1 MMGNLCPILSDN
13 FPEGMRNSIL
23 AIPLIPKRR
32 AIKDTVR
39 RRFCSACIAKS
50 VMKKAFVK
58 EKVKRRYVKIS
69 MFREEKMALNDRIR
83 FRLVFS

>member
-1 MMGNLCPILSDN
+1 MGDLCPILSDS
-13 FPEGMRNSIL
+13 FPEGIRNNML
-23 AIPLIPKRR
+23 AIPLTPKRR

-39 RRFCSACIAKS
+39 RRLCSAYMAKS

-58 EKVKRRYVKIS
+58 EKVKRRYVRIS